1 MDIFESKN
9 KEMKPIFAKM
19 QDFMHKNGLSFDF
32 GCNINSSRFIER
44 FGRRFADKL
53 TVSLN

>member
-44 FGRRFADKL
+44 FGRRYADNL

>member
-1 MDIFESKN
+1 MDFFESKN
-9 KEMKPIFAKM
+9 KEMKPFFAKM
-19 QDFMHKNGLSFDF
+19 QDFMHKNGVSFGF
-32 GCNINSSRFIER
+32 GCNIGPSHFIER